1 MAVIL
6 SSVRLC
12 FGKLFFLKKLGGG
25 VFIKLC
31 LKKMQHP
38 LFCEVGDFFIE
49 NRFFFK
55 KLEGG

>member
-25 VFIKLC
+25 VFIKPC
-31 LKKMQHP
+31 LKKIQHP

-55 KLEGG
+55 N